1 MKAIRILAMLGL
13 FAVLVTYSNCGPG
26 PTPPAPVT
34 DVQLEKLSKTW
45 KINSVTL
52 GGADKTTD
60 YTAFQLAITGT
71 KGNTSFGY
79 TTTGRPALS
88 PWKSGGTWEFGT
100 DPLNDIIRDK
110 GNADELA
117 MTYTVTETTLTISL
131 TFNGTG
137 YSARTGV
144 VKGAWVFSFKL

>member
-1 MKAIRILAMLGL
+1 M
-13 FAVLVTYSNCGPG
+13 
-26 PTPPAPVT
+26 
-34 DVQLEKLSKTW
+34 
-45 KINSVTL
+45 
-52 GGADKTTD
+52 
-60 YTAFQLAITGT
+60 
-71 KGNTSFGY
+71 
-79 TTTGRPALS
+79 S